1 MRFSRPKSSE
11 PEINL
16 IPFIDVLLVVLIF
29 LMMTTTYGR
38 LTQLDLR
45 LPEADTAPQQ
55 EKPREIRV
63 TISGDGQYLVQTSR
77 VNGQSIAAIGQAM
90 AAAAKD
96 VHNPLVVINA
106 DARASHQSV
115 MLVLEAAQNAGLQQ
129 ITFSAQARSQTTTV
143 QP

>member
-29 LMMTTTYGR
+29 LMLTTTYGR

-45 LPEADTAPQQ
+45 LPQADTTPQQ

-63 TISGDGQYLVQTSR
+63 TISADGQLVVQKNQLSSNS
-77 VNGQSIAAIGQAM
+77 VAAIGQAM
-90 AAAAKD
+90 AAAARE
-96 VHNPLVVINA
+96 VNNPLVVISA

-129 ITFSAQARSQTTTV
+129 ITFSAQARSNTTAL
-143 QP
+143 P

>member
-45 LPEADTAPQQ
+45 LPQADTAAQQ

-63 TISGDGQYLVQTSR
+63 TITADGQYVVQKNQLSG
-77 VNGQSIAAIGQAM
+77 NGIAAIGQAL
-90 AAAAKD
+90 AAAAKE
-96 VHNPLVVINA
+96 VNNPLVIISA
-106 DARASHQSV
+106 DARATHQSV

-129 ITFSAQARSQTTTV
+129 ITFSAQARSNTTAA

>member
-29 LMMTTTYGR
+29 LMLTTTYGR

-45 LPEADTAPQQ
+45 LPQADTAVQQ

-63 TISGDGQYLVQTSR
+63 TITADGQYVVQKNQLSG
-77 VNGQSIAAIGQAM
+77 NGIAAIGQAL
-90 AAAAKD
+90 AAAAKE
-96 VHNPLVVINA
+96 VNNPLVIISA
-106 DARASHQSV
+106 DARATHQSV

-129 ITFSAQARSQTTTV
+129 ITFSAQARSNATAA

>member
-29 LMMTTTYGR
+29 LMLTTTYGR

-45 LPEADTAPQQ
+45 LPQADTAPQQ

-63 TISGDGQYLVQTSR
+63 TISADGQYVVQKNQLSSNS
-77 VNGQSIAAIGQAM
+77 VAAIGQAM
-90 AAAAKD
+90 TAAARELN
-96 VHNPLVVINA
+96 NPLVIISA

-129 ITFSAQARSQTTTV
+129 ITFSAQARSNSTAL
-143 QP
+143 P